1 MLVINQP
8 VFGGVAGDRY
18 LRDLGVKTRRDLWAL
33 RGSRAGVGFQGLE
46 GVALTQ
52 AGRGVRPQL
61 GIRIRL
67 QPAPEL
73 DDGIT
78 HPLQLGSNRNPPLLL
93 LLLQA

>member
-8 VFGGVAGDRY
+8 VFGGVAGDRC

-33 RGSRAGVGFQGLE
+33 RGSGAGVGFQGLE
-46 GVALTQ
+46 GVELTQ
-52 AGRGVRPQL
+52 AGRGAQLQL
-61 GIRIRL
+61 GIRIRMR
-67 QPAPEL
+67 PALEL
-73 DDGIT
+73 DDGIA